1 MELSALNPFK
11 QDVMVVDR
19 MKRLSTTLIVA
30 GVVLVVTFAVSF
42 MVVRRAASTASVEI
56 DTYKDMAATEQ
67 AMLQARRHEKDFLL
81 TQDMKYAEENKV
93 AMASVFA
100 TLDRLEHTNDVT
112 LAETVASVRAAAK
125 IYQDSFNKVVATW
138 VGIGLTED
146 VRTGLRSQ
154 FANATRVLEA
164 KISDLG
170 ELRLMVSLLQMRRNE
185 KDFLAHVGS
194 REEQKTYFE
203 KQQAEYKIYE
213 ELVGTLPAASRTGLL
228 ELGRLYYNEF
238 SQLANDYGAL
248 VDNTATFED
257 AAQTTEPLLEA
268 MKEAANAHLQQATRT
283 IYLTILSAFGVVLFF
298 VVGIAWTLR
307 RSLSKLTG
315 IIAPS
320 LLTMEKTVLGIT
332 AGDTS
337 VRTGFQSAD
346 EFGKF
351 GQHFDAMLDAQIST
365 AEQMHRDN
373 DQLNN
378 SIIALL
384 QNAAKLSQRDLTARV
399 PVAEDVTG
407 AVSDAINAMADDT
420 SKVLSEVVAVANQV
434 ALAAQQVKAH
444 SNNVMTVATE
454 ERAAVQDSATQ
465 LEKASQTMLQVAGL
479 AAKCYDAARKAI
491 GTTESAEKTV
501 LGTVDGINSI
511 RETIRETEKRI
522 KRLGER
528 SQEISGVVNLINS
541 IAERTHILALNAS
554 MHAAS
559 AGEAGR
565 GFAVVANE
573 VQRLAE
579 NARDAT
585 SKIGTLVSNIQVETA
600 DTVVTMNEAITKVVS
615 GSVLAERAGTEMRNT
630 RDTTS
635 ELVTLVQ
642 QISSA
647 SQAQATVT
655 QGLSAQAAKMVLS
668 SAQTHEQLESQL
680 GHTELLVEYSD
691 SLLSSVNVFTLPQ
704 RQAPESTARATAPA
718 KVEPQRVA
726 AHG

>member
-11 QDVMVVDR
+11 QDVLVVDR
-19 MKRLSTTLIVA
+19 LGRLSTSLVIA
-30 GVVLVVTFAVSF
+30 GVVLLVTFAVSF
-42 MVVRRAASTASVEI
+42 MVVRYAAGNAAVEI
-56 DTYKDMAATEQ
+56 ASYQDMAATEQ
-67 AMLQARRHEKDFLL
+67 YMLQARRHEKDFLL
-81 TQDMKYAEENKV
+81 RKEISYAEENKS
-93 AMASVFA
+93 ALGSVFTA
-100 TLDRLEHTNDVT
+100 LDRLDKTNDVT

-125 IYQDSFNKVVATW
+125 IYEDSFNKVVATW

-146 VRTGLRSQ
+146 SGLRSE
-154 FANATRVLEA
+154 FGNATRVLEA
-164 KISDLG
+164 KITDIGDST
-170 ELRLMVSLLQMRRNE
+170 LMVSLLRMRRNE

-194 REEQKTYFE
+194 REEQKTYFD
-203 KQQAEYKIYE
+203 KQQAEYRVFE
-213 ELVGTLPAASRTGLL
+213 SLVGTLTPAARTGML
-228 ELGRLYYNEF
+228 ELGRLYFNEF
-238 SQLANDYGAL
+238 SQLANDYGTL

-268 MKEAANAHLQQATRT
+268 MKEASNAHLKGATRT
-283 IYLTILSAFGVVLFF
+283 IYLTVMAAFAVVLFF
-298 VVGIAWTLR
+298 VIGIAWTLR
-307 RSLSKLTG
+307 RSVNRVTE
-315 IIAPS
+315 IVVPS
-320 LLTMEKTVLGIT
+320 LLTMETTVLGIT

-337 VRTGFQSAD
+337 VRTGFKSAN

-351 GQHFDAMLDAQIST
+351 GQQFDAMLDLQVRTAQ
-365 AEQMHRDN
+365 QMHHDN
-373 DQLNN
+373 EQLNN

-420 SKVLSEVVAVANQV
+420 SKVLGQVVAVANQV

-444 SNNVMTVATE
+444 SINVMTVATE
-454 ERAAVQDSATQ
+454 ERAAVQDSARQ
-465 LEKASQTMLQVAGL
+465 LEAASKTMLQVAGL
-479 AAKCYDAARKAI
+479 ATKCYDAARKAI

-615 GSVLAERAGTEMRNT
+615 GSVLAERAGSEMRNT

-635 ELVTLVQ
+635 ELVALVQ
-642 QISSA
+642 QISTA
-647 SQAQATVT
+647 SHAQATVT
-655 QGLSAQAAKMVLS
+655 EGLSAQAAKMVLS
-668 SAQTHEQLESQL
+668 SAQTRDQLESQR
-680 GHTELLVEYSD
+680 GHTDLLVEYSD

-704 RQAPESTARATAPA
+704 REAPESNARVAAPA
-718 KVEPQRVA
+718 KGAAQRVA

>member
-19 MKRLSTTLIVA
+19 LKRLSTTLIVG
-30 GVVLVVTFAVSF
+30 GVVLLVTFTVSF
-42 MVVRRAASTASVEI
+42 LVVRRAASTATSEI
-56 DTYKDMAATEQ
+56 SSYQDMAATEQ
-67 AMLQARRHEKDFLL
+67 FMLQARRHEKDFLL
-81 TQDMKYAEENKV
+81 RREMKYADENEA

-100 TLDRLEHTNDVT
+100 TLDRLDHTNDIT
-112 LAETVASVRAAAK
+112 LAESVASVRAAAK
-125 IYQDSFNKVVATW
+125 IYADSFNKVVKTW
-138 VGIGLTED
+138 VDIGLTED
-146 VRTGLRSQ
+146 DGLRSQ
-154 FANATRVLEA
+154 FGNATRVLEA
-164 KISDLG
+164 KITNIN
-170 ELRLMVSLLQMRRNE
+170 ELPLMVSLLQMRRNE

-194 REEQKTYFE
+194 RESQKGYFDR
-203 KQQAEYKIYE
+203 QQAEYKTYE
-213 ELVGTLPAASRTGLL
+213 QLVGTVTAEARTGLP
-228 ELGRLYYNEF
+228 ELGRMYINEF
-238 SQLANDYGAL
+238 TQLANDYGAL

-257 AAQTTEPLLEA
+257 AAQTTEPLLDA
-268 MKEAANAHLQQATRT
+268 MKQASNAHLKEAMRT
-283 IYLTILSAFGVVLFF
+283 IYLTVLSAFAVVLGF
-298 VVGIAWTLR
+298 VAAIAWTLR
-307 RSLSKLTG
+307 RSLNMLTG
-315 IIAPS
+315 IIVPS

-332 AGDTS
+332 EGDAA
-337 VRTGFQSAD
+337 VRTGFQSD
-346 EFGKF
+346 NEFGRF
-351 GQHFDAMLDAQIST
+351 GRHFDAMLDTQVRT
-365 AEQMHRDN
+365 AEKMHRDS
-373 DQLNN
+373 DQLNS

-384 QNAAKLSQRDLTARV
+384 ENAAKLSQRDLTARM

-407 AVSDAINAMADDT
+407 AVSDAINAMADET
-420 SKVLSEVVAVANQV
+420 SKVLSQVVSTANQV

-454 ERAAVQDSATQ
+454 ERSAVQDSAAQ
-465 LEKASQTMLQVAGL
+465 LEKASATMLQVAGL
-479 AAKCYDAARKAI
+479 ATKCYEAARKAI

-585 SKIGTLVSNIQVETA
+585 SKIGSLVSNIQIETA
-600 DTVVTMNEAITKVVS
+600 DTVITMNEAITKVVS

-635 ELVTLVQ
+635 ELVALVQ

-668 SAQTHEQLESQL
+668 SAKTHEQLESQL

-704 RQAPESTARATAPA
+704 REKPDAAARVAAPA
-718 KVEPQRVA
+718 KGVRQRVA
-726 AHG
+726 SHG

>member
-19 MKRLSTTLIVA
+19 LGRLSTTLIIG
-30 GVVLVVTFAVSF
+30 GVLLLVTFAVSF
-42 MVVRRAASTASVEI
+42 MVVRRAATNASAEI
-56 DTYKDMAATEQ
+56 ASYQDMAATEQ
-67 AMLQARRHEKDFLL
+67 FMLQARRHEKDFLL
-81 TQDMKYAEENKV
+81 RRDMRDAEQNK
-93 AMASVFA
+93 AALASVFT
-100 TLDRLEHTNDVT
+100 TLDRLDHTSDVT
-112 LAETVASVRAAAK
+112 LAESVASVRAAAK
-125 IYQDSFNKVVATW
+125 IYEDSFNKVVKTW

-146 VRTGLRSQ
+146 AGLRSQ
-154 FANATRVLEA
+154 FGNATRVLEA
-164 KISDLG
+164 KITNIN
-170 ELRLMVSLLQMRRNE
+170 ELPLMVSLLQMRRNE

-194 REEQKTYFE
+194 REEQKTYFD
-203 KQQAEYKIYE
+203 KQQAEYKTYE
-213 ELVGTLPAASRTGLL
+213 QLVGTLPPDARVGLL
-228 ELGRLYYNEF
+228 ELGRLYFNEF
-238 SQLANDYGAL
+238 TQLANDYGTL

-268 MKEAANAHLQQATRT
+268 MKEASNAHLKAATRT
-283 IYLTILSAFGVVLFF
+283 IYGTVLSAFAVVLLFAAA
-298 VVGIAWTLR
+298 IAWTLR
-307 RSLSKLTG
+307 RSLNEVTG
-315 IIAPS
+315 IIVPS
-320 LLTMEKTVLGIT
+320 LQTMEKTVLGIT

-337 VRTGFQSAD
+337 VRTGFHSD
-346 EFGKF
+346 NEFGKF
-351 GQHFDAMLDAQIST
+351 GRQFDAMLDLQVRT

-384 QNAAKLSQRDLTARV
+384 QNAARLSQRDLTARM

-407 AVSDAINAMADDT
+407 AVSDAINAMADET
-420 SKVLSEVVAVANQV
+420 SRVLGEVVAVANQV
-434 ALAAQQVKAH
+434 ALAAHQVKAN
-444 SNNVMTVATE
+444 SNSVMTVAIE
-454 ERAAVQDSATQ
+454 ERAAVQDSAAQ
-465 LEKASQTMLQVAGL
+465 LEKASNTMLQVAGL
-479 AAKCYDAARKAI
+479 AAKCYDAACKAI

-585 SKIGTLVSNIQVETA
+585 SKIGSLVSNIQIETA

-615 GSVLAERAGTEMRNT
+615 GSALAERAGTEMRTT

-642 QISSA
+642 QISTA
-647 SQAQATVT
+647 SQAQAKVS
-655 QGLSAQAAKMVLS
+655 QGLSAQAAKIVVS
-668 SAQTHEQLESQL
+668 STKTHEQLESQL
-680 GHTELLVEYSD
+680 GHTDLLVEYSD
-691 SLLSSVNVFTLPQ
+691 SLLSSVNVFTLPK
-704 RQAPESTARATAPA
+704 REAPEPTARAAAPV
-718 KVEPQRVA
+718 KGVPQRVVSN
-726 AHG
+726 G

>member
-19 MKRLSTTLIVA
+19 LKRLSTTLIVG
-30 GVVLVVTFAVSF
+30 GVVLLVTFAVSF
-42 MVVRRAASTASVEI
+42 LVVRRAASTATTEI
-56 DTYKDMAATEQ
+56 SSYQDMAATEQ
-67 AMLQARRHEKDFLL
+67 FMLQARRHEKDFLL
-81 TQDMKYAEENKV
+81 RREMKYAEENEA

-100 TLDRLEHTNDVT
+100 TLDRLDHTNDVT
-112 LAETVASVRAAAK
+112 LAESVASVRAAAK
-125 IYQDSFNKVVATW
+125 IYADSFNKVVKTW
-138 VGIGLTED
+138 VDIGLTED
-146 VRTGLRSQ
+146 DGLRSQ
-154 FANATRVLEA
+154 FGNATRVLEA
-164 KISDLG
+164 KITNIN
-170 ELRLMVSLLQMRRNE
+170 ELPLMVSLLQMRRNE

-194 REEQKTYFE
+194 RESQKVYFD
-203 KQQAEYKIYE
+203 KQQAEYKTYE
-213 ELVGTLPAASRTGLL
+213 QLVGTLSADARTGLP
-228 ELGRLYYNEF
+228 ELGRMYINEF
-238 SQLANDYGAL
+238 TQLANDYGAL

-257 AAQTTEPLLEA
+257 AAQTTEPLLDA
-268 MKEAANAHLQQATRT
+268 MKQASNAHLKQAMRT
-283 IYLTILSAFGVVLFF
+283 IYLTVLSAFAVVLGF
-298 VVGIAWTLR
+298 VAATAWTLR
-307 RSLSKLTG
+307 RSLNMVTG
-315 IIAPS
+315 IIVPS

-332 AGDTS
+332 AGDTT
-337 VRTGFQSAD
+337 VRTGFRSD
-346 EFGKF
+346 NEFGRF
-351 GQHFDAMLDAQIST
+351 GRHFDAMLDTQVRT
-365 AEQMHRDN
+365 AEQMHRDSE
-373 DQLNN
+373 QLNN

-384 QNAAKLSQRDLTARV
+384 QNAAKLSQRDLTARM

-407 AVSDAINAMADDT
+407 AVSDAINAMADET
-420 SKVLSEVVAVANQV
+420 SRVLSQVVSTANQV

-444 SNNVMTVATE
+444 SNNVMTVAIE

-465 LEKASQTMLQVAGL
+465 LEKASATMLQVAGL
-479 AAKCYDAARKAI
+479 ATKCYEAARKAI

-585 SKIGTLVSNIQVETA
+585 SKIGSLVSNIQIETA

-635 ELVTLVQ
+635 ELVALVQ

-647 SQAQATVT
+647 SQAQASVT

-668 SAQTHEQLESQL
+668 SAKTHEQLESQL
-680 GHTELLVEYSD
+680 GHTDLLVEYSD

-704 RQAPESTARATAPA
+704 REAPVAAARVAAPA
-718 KVEPQRVA
+718 KGVRQRVA
-726 AHG
+726 SHG